1 MNWHSLASHSYRAWL
16 GACVLTVLCSLAPPV
31 SSAAQVTLAWDPN
44 TETDLSG
51 YKLYYGPASGSY
63 PSSVDV
69 GNLTSYTLSGLLEG
83 RIYYFAVTAY
93 NLSLG
98 ESGFSNEV
106 NKAIADVTPP
116 TVSITAPT
124 TGATVSGSAV
134 MVSASASDNV
144 GVAGVQFKMDGVN
157 LGAEVTLAPYSVS
170 WNTTL
175 ATSGTHSLTAV
186 ARDAAGNTA
195 TSAAVSMTV
204 DNTPPLIST
213 VSSSSISS
221 SGALITWATNQA
233 SDSQSEYGLTT
244 GYGSSTPLNS
254 SLLTAHAVTL
264 TGLLASNTYHYR
276 VKSRDAAGNL
286 ATSADFTLTTL
297 IAVPDIT
304 PPSVPT
310 NLSASAMSSLQ
321 MNLSWTASTDN
332 VGVAGYTIYRGG
344 SQIATTSLTSYS
356 DTGLSPSTAYAYTV
370 AAYDAAGNVS
380 VQAAPAS
387 AVTLDLT
394 CVISAGSWQNVA
406 FAAQSGAFAAEF
418 DATPNN
424 AAMDGVM
431 GLSNGPAAAYSSLA
445 AIVRFNAS
453 GMIDAIN
460 GGVYA
465 ASAAIPYSA
474 GTTYHVRFVVS
485 VPAHTYSVYVR
496 SGSNAEQL
504 LASNFSFRTEQAA
517 ASALNNLGLYASVG
531 SETVCMLV
539 VTVANDTTPPMVSMT
554 APAAGSTV
562 AGTVTV
568 SASATDN
575 VGVVGVQFQLDGAN
589 LGGEVTA
596 APYAVSWNTTLAPN
610 GSHSLAA
617 RAREATAETATAAAI
632 SVTVFN
638 DTTPPSV
645 SMTAPSAGA
654 TVSGTITVSVDA
666 TGEAGV
672 AGVLFKLDGANLG
685 TEVTAAPYT
694 TSWNATLAAIG
705 VHTLTAVARDAAG
718 NTATA
723 PAVSLTVV
731 RKPTITSFTPTSG
744 PVGTMVTIS
753 GTDFTGVTA
762 VTFNGGNGD
771 PFTGTSATAIQDS
784 VPMGATTGPLS
795 VTPTG
800 NTATATAVVAAVADT
815 TPPAVSMT
823 APAAGSTVSGTI
835 SVSASATDNVG
846 VVGVQFKLDGANLG
860 AEVTTAPYLV
870 SWNPTLATNGAHN
883 LTAVA
888 RDAAGNTATSVAVSV
903 TVPNH
908 TPPATASMAPPAA
921 GATAGGT

>member
-16 GACVLTVLCSLAPPV
+16 GACVLTVLCSLAPAL

-44 TETDLSG
+44 TETDLAG
-51 YKLYYGPASGSY
+51 YKLYYGTSSGSY

-83 RIYYFAVTAY
+83 RTYYFAATAY
-93 NLSLG
+93 DLNVN

-106 NKAIADVTPP
+106 SKAIADVTPP
-116 TVSITAPT
+116 TVSITAPAA
-124 TGATVSGSAV
+124 GATVLGT
-134 MVSASASDNV
+134 MTVSASATDNV
-144 GVAGVQFKMDGVN
+144 GMVGVQFN
-157 LGAEVTLAPYSVS
+157 LDSVTPGAEVPAAPYTLSCP
-170 WNTTL
+170 TTTTTN
-175 ATSGTHSLTAV
+175 AAHGLTAV

-195 TSAAVSMTV
+195 TSPAVSVTV
-204 DNTPPLIST
+204 DNTPPVIS
-213 VSSSSISS
+213 SLSAFNISS
-221 SGALITWATNQA
+221 SQATITWATNKA
-233 SDSQSEYGLTT
+233 SDSQVDYGLTT
-244 GYGSSTPLNS
+244 AYGSSTPLNS

-264 TGLLASNTYHYR
+264 TGLLATTTYHYR

-297 IAVPDIT
+297 IAVPDTT

-310 NLSASAMSSLQ
+310 SLSASAVSSSQ
-321 MNLSWTASTDN
+321 INLSWTASTDN
-332 VGVAGYTIYRGG
+332 VGVAGYTISRGG

-356 DTGLSPSTAYAYTV
+356 DTGLSPATAYVYQVSAF
-370 AAYDAAGNVS
+370 DAAGNVS
-380 VQAAPAS
+380 AQSAPAS
-387 AVTLDLT
+387 AVTLSGPPLIPT
-394 CVISAGSWQNVA
+394 CVTSAGSWQNVA
-406 FAAQSGAFAAEF
+406 FAPQSGSFTAEF
-418 DATPNN
+418 DVTPQN
-424 AAMDGVM
+424 AAMDGVV

-445 AIVRFNAS
+445 AIVRFNTS

-474 GTTYHVRFVVS
+474 GTTYHFRLAVS

-496 SGSNAEQL
+496 SGGGAEQL
-504 LASNFSFRTEQAA
+504 LASNFSFRTDQAA

-575 VGVVGVQFQLDGAN
+575 VGVVGGQFQLDGAT

-596 APYAVSWNTTLAPN
+596 ASYEVSWNTTLAPN
-610 GSHSLAA
+610 GSHSLTAVA
-617 RAREATAETATAAAI
+617 RDASGKTATAAAI

-654 TVSGTITVSVDA
+654 TVSGTITVSV
-666 TGEAGV
+666 
-672 AGVLFKLDGANLG
+672 N
-685 TEVTAAPYT
+685 
-694 TSWNATLAAIG
+694 
-705 VHTLTAVARDAAG
+705 
-718 NTATA
+718 
-723 PAVSLTVV
+723 
-731 RKPTITSFTPTSG
+731 
-744 PVGTMVTIS
+744 
-753 GTDFTGVTA
+753 
-762 VTFNGGNGD
+762 
-771 PFTGTSATAIQDS
+771 
-784 VPMGATTGPLS
+784 
-795 VTPTG
+795 
-800 NTATATAVVAAVADT
+800 
-815 TPPAVSMT
+815 
-823 APAAGSTVSGTI
+823 
-835 SVSASATDNVG
+835 ATDNVG

-860 AEVTTAPYLV
+860 AEVTTAPYTT
-870 SWNPTLATNGAHN
+870 SWNTTLAAIGVHT

-888 RDAAGNTATSVAVSV
+888 RDAAGNTATSPAVNL
-903 TVPNH
+903 TVNNNPTTTSI
-908 TPPATASMAPPAA
+908 TPTANPAA
-921 GATAGGT
+921 AD

>member
-1 MNWHSLASHSYRAWL
+1 MFSGNRSLASNLCRAL
-16 GACVLTVLCSLAPPV
+16 FVTCALTALCFLAPAL

-44 TETDLSG
+44 TEPDLAG
-51 YKLYYGPASGSY
+51 YKVYYSTTSVSY
-63 PSSVDV
+63 QYSVYV
-69 GNLTSYTLSGLLEG
+69 GNLTSYTLSGLLYG
-83 RIYYFAVTAY
+83 RIYYFAATAY
-93 NLSLG
+93 NLNLN

-106 NKAIADVTPP
+106 SKAIADVTPP
-116 TVSITAPT
+116 TVSMTAPAA
-124 TGATVSGSAV
+124 GATVSGT
-134 MVSASASDNV
+134 MTVSASATDNV
-144 GVAGVQFKMDGVN
+144 GIVGVQLKLDGVN
-157 LGAEVTLAPYSVS
+157 LGAEDTTNAYSISWNSTLAA
-170 WNTTL
+170 N
-175 ATSGTHSLTAV
+175 GTHTLTAV

-195 TSAAVSMTV
+195 TSAAVSVTV
-204 DNTPPLIST
+204 DNTPPIISS
-213 VSSSSISS
+213 VSAFNISS
-221 SGALITWATNQA
+221 SQATITWATNQA
-233 SDSQSEYGLTT
+233 SDSQVEYGLTT
-244 GYGSSTPLNS
+244 AYGSSTPLNS

-276 VKSRDAAGNL
+276 VQSRDAAGTL

-496 SGSNAEQL
+496 SGSDAEQL

-531 SETVCMLV
+531 SETVCNLAVGPAVTSAGSWQNVAFAPQSDSFVAEFDATPNNAAMDAVVGLSNGPATDYSSLAAIVRFNTSGMIDARNGGAYAASDAVPYSAGTTYHFRLV
-539 VTVANDTTPPMVSMT
+539 VSVPAHTYSVYVQSGSGAEQLLASTFSFRTEQALASTLNNLGLYASVGSETVCKLAVTVANDTTPLLISKVVAST
-554 APAAGSTV
+554 ISSSAATI
-562 AGTVTV
+562 TWTTNQ
-568 SASATDN
+568 ASDTQ
-575 VGVVGVQFQLDGAN
+575 VEHGLTTTYGKV
-589 LGGEVTA
+589 
-596 APYAVSWNTTLAPN
+596 TTLNINRVTLHSQTLN
-610 GSHSLAA
+610 G
-617 RAREATAETATAAAI
+617 
-632 SVTVFN
+632 
-638 DTTPPSV
+638 
-645 SMTAPSAGA
+645 
-654 TVSGTITVSVDA
+654 
-666 TGEAGV
+666 
-672 AGVLFKLDGANLG
+672 LDRN
-685 TEVTAAPYT
+685 TWYHYRVK
-694 TSWNATLAAIG
+694 S
-705 VHTLTAVARDAAG
+705 RDAAG
-718 NTATA
+718 NL
-723 PAVSLTVV
+723 AVS
-731 RKPTITSFTPTSG
+731 G
-744 PVGTMVTIS
+744 
-753 GTDFTGVTA
+753 DFVFKTA
-762 VTFNGGNGD
+762 
-771 PFTGTSATAIQDS
+771 
-784 VPMGATTGPLS
+784 
-795 VTPTG
+795 
-800 NTATATAVVAAVADT
+800 
-815 TPPAVSMT
+815 
-823 APAAGSTVSGTI
+823 
-835 SVSASATDNVG
+835 
-846 VVGVQFKLDGANLG
+846 
-860 AEVTTAPYLV
+860 
-870 SWNPTLATNGAHN
+870 
-883 LTAVA
+883 
-888 RDAAGNTATSVAVSV
+888 RR
-903 TVPNH
+903 
-908 TPPATASMAPPAA
+908 
-921 GATAGGT
+921 

>member
-1 MNWHSLASHSYRAWL
+1 MFSGNRSLASDLCRAL
-16 GACVLTVLCSLAPPV
+16 FVACALTVLCSLAPAL
-31 SSAAQVTLAWDPN
+31 SSAAQVTLVWDPN
-44 TETDLSG
+44 TETDLAG
-51 YKLYYGPASGSY
+51 YKLYYSTSSGSY
-63 PSSVDV
+63 QSSVDV

-175 ATSGTHSLTAV
+175 ATSGTHSMTAV

-233 SDSQSEYGLTT
+233 SDSQAEYGLTT

-344 SQIATTSLTSYS
+344 SQIATASLASYS

-380 VQAAPAS
+380 VQSAPAS
-387 AVTLDLT
+387 AVILDLT

-406 FAAQSGAFAAEF
+406 FAAQSGAFVAEF

-474 GTTYHVRFVVS
+474 GTTYHFRFVVS

-517 ASALNNLGLYASVG
+517 ASALSNLGLYASVGSETVCNLAVTCVTSAGSWQNVAFAAQSGAFVAEFDATPNNAAMDGVMGLSNGPAAAYTSLAAIVRFNTSGMIDAINGGAYAASAAIPYSAGTTYHFRFVVSVPAHTYSVYVRSGSNAEQLLASNFSFRTEQALASALNNLGLYASVG
-531 SETVCMLV
+531 SETVCML
-539 VTVANDTTPPMVSMT
+539 
-554 APAAGSTV
+554 G
-562 AGTVTV
+562 
-568 SASATDN
+568 
-575 VGVVGVQFQLDGAN
+575 
-589 LGGEVTA
+589 
-596 APYAVSWNTTLAPN
+596 
-610 GSHSLAA
+610 
-617 RAREATAETATAAAI
+617 
-632 SVTVFN
+632 
-638 DTTPPSV
+638 
-645 SMTAPSAGA
+645 
-654 TVSGTITVSVDA
+654 
-666 TGEAGV
+666 
-672 AGVLFKLDGANLG
+672 
-685 TEVTAAPYT
+685 
-694 TSWNATLAAIG
+694 
-705 VHTLTAVARDAAG
+705 
-718 NTATA
+718 
-723 PAVSLTVV
+723 
-731 RKPTITSFTPTSG
+731 PTCMI
-744 PVGTMVTIS
+744 
-753 GTDFTGVTA
+753 
-762 VTFNGGNGD
+762 
-771 PFTGTSATAIQDS
+771 
-784 VPMGATTGPLS
+784 
-795 VTPTG
+795 
-800 NTATATAVVAAVADT
+800 
-815 TPPAVSMT
+815 
-823 APAAGSTVSGTI
+823 
-835 SVSASATDNVG
+835 
-846 VVGVQFKLDGANLG
+846 
-860 AEVTTAPYLV
+860 
-870 SWNPTLATNGAHN
+870 
-883 LTAVA
+883 
-888 RDAAGNTATSVAVSV
+888 
-903 TVPNH
+903 
-908 TPPATASMAPPAA
+908 
-921 GATAGGT
+921 

>member
-1 MNWHSLASHSYRAWL
+1 MFSGNRSLASNLCRAL
-16 GACVLTVLCSLAPPV
+16 FVTCALTALCFLAPAL

-44 TETDLSG
+44 TEPDLAG
-51 YKLYYGPASGSY
+51 YKVYYSTTSVSY
-63 PSSVDV
+63 QYSVYV
-69 GNLTSYTLSGLLEG
+69 GNLTSYTLSGLLYG
-83 RIYYFAVTAY
+83 RIYYFAATAY
-93 NLSLG
+93 NLNLN

-106 NKAIADVTPP
+106 SKAIADVTPP
-116 TVSITAPT
+116 TVSMTAPAA
-124 TGATVSGSAV
+124 GATVSGT
-134 MVSASASDNV
+134 MTVSASATDNV
-144 GVAGVQFKMDGVN
+144 GIVGVQLKLDGVN
-157 LGAEVTLAPYSVS
+157 LGAEDTTNAYSISWNSTLAA
-170 WNTTL
+170 N
-175 ATSGTHSLTAV
+175 GTHTLTAV

-195 TSAAVSMTV
+195 TSAAVSVTV
-204 DNTPPLIST
+204 DNTPPIISS
-213 VSSSSISS
+213 VSAFNISS
-221 SGALITWATNQA
+221 SQATITWATNQA
-233 SDSQSEYGLTT
+233 SDSQVEYGLTT
-244 GYGSSTPLNS
+244 AYGSSTPLNS

-276 VKSRDAAGNL
+276 VQSRDAAGTL

-370 AAYDAAGNVS
+370 AAYDAAANVS
-380 VQAAPAS
+380 VHAAPAS

-394 CVISAGSWQNVA
+394 SVISAEQLLASNLSAPTAQAAAGALIARSLYAPAGTDSACNLAVTCVTSAGSWQNVA

-496 SGSNAEQL
+496 SGSDAEQL

-575 VGVVGVQFQLDGAN
+575 VGVVGVQF
-589 LGGEVTA
+589 
-596 APYAVSWNTTLAPN
+596 
-610 GSHSLAA
+610 
-617 RAREATAETATAAAI
+617 
-632 SVTVFN
+632 
-638 DTTPPSV
+638 
-645 SMTAPSAGA
+645 
-654 TVSGTITVSVDA
+654 
-666 TGEAGV
+666 
-672 AGVLFKLDGANLG
+672 KLDGANLG

-694 TSWNATLAAIG
+694 TSWNTTLAAIG

-723 PAVSLTVV
+723 AAVGVTLDNAPPIISAVV
-731 RKPTITSFTPTSG
+731 SSGITSSTATITWTTDEASTTQLAYGPTISY
-744 PVGTMVTIS
+744 
-753 GTDFTGVTA
+753 
-762 VTFNGGNGD
+762 GN
-771 PFTGTSATAIQDS
+771 
-784 VPMGATTGPLS
+784 
-795 VTPTG
+795 
-800 NTATATAVVAAVADT
+800 
-815 TPPAVSMT
+815 
-823 APAAGSTVSGTI
+823 
-835 SVSASATDNVG
+835 
-846 VVGVQFKLDGANLG
+846 
-860 AEVTTAPYLV
+860 
-870 SWNPTLATNGAHN
+870 
-883 LTAVA
+883 
-888 RDAAGNTATSVAVSV
+888 
-903 TVPNH
+903 
-908 TPPATASMAPPAA
+908 
-921 GATAGGT
+921 